1 MINIATF
8 SSGQEDILER
18 VHLEISSNS
27 LKSIPTVARQD
38 FLVIKHNC
46 FGSKLSLWDDFFRK
60 HTGYIEKNIFSCNIS

>member
-38 FLVIKHNC
+38 FLVIIVLDLNYLYGMI
-46 FGSKLSLWDDFFRK
+46 FL
-60 HTGYIEKNIFSCNIS
+60 ENIQAI